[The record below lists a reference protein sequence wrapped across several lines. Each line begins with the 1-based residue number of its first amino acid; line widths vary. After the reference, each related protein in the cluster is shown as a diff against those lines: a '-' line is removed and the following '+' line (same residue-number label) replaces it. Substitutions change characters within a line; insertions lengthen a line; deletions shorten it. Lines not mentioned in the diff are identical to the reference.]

1 MKFACNKFRF
11 LFFTAVIAGIT
22 FISCVKD
29 PLTTDIKIVENVG
42 KMTTVQ
48 MQMYS
53 ILDQLRKGFDERI
66 LPYGVKKQLID
77 SNVNEHS
84 KTYLIDFKKG
94 LLCGDYITRKGLL
107 IYKHVVDATRD
118 IDSVI
123 CDLNYSDFGIL
134 TVNGTMNIRGNYYIV
149 KVSPVLDY
157 VYSNISIMQDAS
169 LIVNGNQ
176 WVGVKRLLANP
187 TLVSPDDGYQ
197 FDGGINNV
205 LIRESFSNLYSFDV
219 RVSECEKLPHA
230 ANFPEVGKLICES
243 VPISNNFKQTNVVID
258 FDPLVDS
265 KSDKMAKATHGNIE
279 WFFEIQ

>member
-1 MKFACNKFRF
+1 MKFACNNFRF
-11 LFFTAVIAGIT
+11 LFFTA
-22 FISCVKD
+22 FIVVMTSVSCVKD
-29 PLTTDIKIVENVG
+29 PLTTDIKIAENIG
-42 KMTTVQ
+42 KITTVQ

-53 ILDQLRKGFDERI
+53 LLDQLRKGFDERI

-84 KTYLIDFKKG
+84 KTYVIDFKKG

-107 IYKHVVDATRD
+107 IYKHVVDPKRY

-157 VYSNISIMQDAS
+157 VSSNISIKQNDS
-169 LIVNGNQ
+169 LIVHGNQ

-187 TLVSPDDGYQ
+187 TVVSPDDGYQ

-219 RVSECEKLPHA
+219 KVSKCEKLPYA

-243 VPISNNFKQTNVVID
+243 VPISNSFKQINVVID

-265 KSDKMAKATHGNIE
+265 KSDKVAKAISDNTE

>member
-1 MKFACNKFRF
+1 MKFAFNNFRF
-11 LFFTAVIAGIT
+11 LFFTAVIVMIINAG
-22 FISCVKD
+22 CVKD

-84 KTYLIDFKKG
+84 KTFRIDFGKG
-94 LLCGDYITRKGLL
+94 ILCGDYITRKGFLT
-107 IYKHVVDATRD
+107 YKHVVDATRY

-157 VYSNISIMQDAS
+157 VSSNISIKQNDS
-169 LIVNGNQ
+169 LIVNGTQ

-187 TLVSPDDGYQ
+187 TVVSPDDGFQ
-197 FDGGINNV
+197 FDGGVNNV
-205 LIRESFSNLYSFDV
+205 LIRESFSNLYVFDV
-219 RVSECEKLPHA
+219 KVSKCEKLPYA
-230 ANFPEVGKLICES
+230 ANFPEVGKLTCES
-243 VPISNNFKQTNVVID
+243 VHISNNFKQINVVID

-265 KSDKMAKATHGNIE
+265 KSDKMAKAITGNSE